1 MPTFRIHR
9 MKDNPRQ
16 SFRWSPHTSGVTNIK
31 PRDFEPAG
39 EIQAAN
45 LYDAWMSLRGT
56 KDSLDIGDVLE
67 SETGETRICKYVG
80 FKEARWVFP
89 EVTTGLAS
97 IPSASGSPVLEPA
110 HLPG

>member
-9 MKDNPRQ
+9 MKDHPRH
-16 SFRWSPHTSGVTNIK
+16 SFRWAPHTSGVTHIK

-56 KDSLDIGDVLE
+56 GQALDIGDVLE
-67 SETGETRICKYVG
+67 SEAGEACICKYVG
-80 FKEARWVFP
+80 FEEARWVFP
-89 EVTTGLAS
+89 EVKTGLDS
-97 IPSASGSPVLEPA
+97 LPVASGSAMPDPA
-110 HLPG
+110 YRPS